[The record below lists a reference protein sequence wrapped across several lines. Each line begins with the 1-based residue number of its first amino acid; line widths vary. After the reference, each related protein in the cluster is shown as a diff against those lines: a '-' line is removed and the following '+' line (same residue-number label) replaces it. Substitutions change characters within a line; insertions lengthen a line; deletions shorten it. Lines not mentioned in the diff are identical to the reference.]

1 MFSLTVSAIAKKSS
15 YRFRIALN
23 STQLSLVNHTDH
35 HIAIR
40 PAVSPGSVQYSGAVS
55 NDYFKMPNGNFLC
68 KYNSDAL
75 CFCRGYNNP
84 LARMGGE
91 SFRYLPGRN
100 SMLVNEVYV
109 KTPRAT
115 KRLLLEVKPLYR
127 QICSQHLLV
136 IIFIK

>member
-23 STQLSLVNHTDH
+23 SNNCACHTDH

-40 PAVSPGSVQYSGAVS
+40 PAVSPGSVQSSGAVS

-68 KYNSDAL
+68 KNNSDAL
-75 CFCRGYNNP
+75 CFCRGYTYP
-84 LARMGGE
+84 LARMGVALD
-91 SFRYLPGRN
+91 RCIPGRN

-115 KRLLLEVKPLYR
+115 KQLLLEVKPLYR